1 MNRTLLFTALLAA
14 GGMMHANLA
23 HADATITIVNLDEGT
38 GQGLDDPTPATPIGG
53 NPGTTRGE
61 QAQIVFQFAADLWG
75 SVLDSDVP
83 ILNTVTFQP
92 LSCTETS
99 GVLGSSGTNYIFS
112 FNSPAPEGAL
122 ADTWYHS
129 ALTDALLGA
138 DAVTENGLP
147 PDTPDIISRF
157 NGDLGKPGCMSASGW
172 YFGIDGNAPA
182 DRISLLDVIM
192 HEMSHGLG
200 FSGFNNLSAGT
211 MWDGVPDIY
220 STYVANNDTGENW
233 IEMTDAERQASAVDD
248 THLVFTGATV
258 KAEAPLVLE
267 APVTFEVTAPAGIA
281 GEYAYNAAQFGA
293 PPTPLNFSGEMA
305 VSTGADNL
313 GCNVDGAATPIP
325 GVSGKLALIDRGTC
339 AFTEKAANAQAGGAT
354 GLIIANNEDAP
365 ITPIGEDPS
374 VTIPVIAVTLSV
386 GNTFKA
392 NLPVTAGLVQGQG
405 LSGTDDDG
413 NVLLYAPTVLATGS
427 SFSHYDT
434 RLDPNALMEPFI
446 NDSLSADVL
455 LDLTPALFKDIGWTI
470 PGNNQMLLACDT
482 GVPTSVAGGLIAGAN
497 IYASARAF
505 AGGAENLLVY
515 RDQIRAH
522 ADVLADG
529 EVITPEQ
536 HTSLLACLTDD
547 ATAAQFEEW
556 GNGDTGVPCDPE
568 TEDCGPD
575 ATPLTNKVPVGG
587 LSGSGDEALYS
598 FEAEAGSVL
607 SIMTYGGTGNVSVYV
622 SLGEEPTAEVH
633 DSKSTRAG
641 NSETVRFFA
650 PEAGTYYIKLTGTYN
665 RLTLVARQ

>member
-1 MNRTLLFTALLAA
+1 RHARRQRSRHGGTARVEDVEGQPGHRGPAGRAGRDRPGHRPPARAHGRRAPGAQHRRARRQVDRLGRRPAAAKRERGAVHAQGEQEGQDRHVGAGARESVQLPHRAAQRRWQHQHPARGRRRPRRGRAGGGAMNRSLLFTALLAA
-14 GGMMHANLA
+14 GMMQATVA
-23 HADATITIVNLDEGT
+23 HADAEITIVNLDEGT

-61 QAQIVFQFAADLWG
+61 QAQVVFRFAADLWG
-75 SVLDSDVP
+75 QVLDSDVP

-112 FNSPAPEGAL
+112 FNSPAPDGAI

-129 ALTDALLGA
+129 ALTEARLGVDAG
-138 DAVTENGLP
+138 VENDLP
-147 PDTPDIISRF
+147 HDPPDIISRV
-157 NGDLGKPGCMSASGW
+157 NGRLGQPGCMSASGW
-172 YFGIDGNAPA
+172 YFGIDGNAPD

-192 HEMSHGLG
+192 HEMAHGLG
-200 FSGFNNLSAGT
+200 FSGFNNLTAGT
-211 MWDGVPDIY
+211 MFQGQQDIY
-220 STYVANNDTGENW
+220 STFVENNATGMAWVA
-233 IEMTDAERQASAVDD
+233 MTDAERQASAIDD

-258 KAEAPLVLE
+258 TTEAPLVLDAE
-267 APVTFEVTAPAGIA
+267 VALEVTSPAGIA

-293 PPTPLNFSGEMA
+293 PPTPANFNGEMA

-313 GCNVDGAATPIP
+313 GCGVSTPIP

-354 GLIIANNEDAP
+354 GLIIANNEDVG
-365 ITPIGEDPS
+365 IIPIGEDPS
-374 VTIPVIAVTLSV
+374 ITIPVIAVTLAV

-392 NLPVTAGLVQGQG
+392 NLPVTAGLVQQPG
-405 LSGTDDDG
+405 LAGTDDDG

-434 RLDPNALMEPFI
+434 RLTMNALMEPFI

-455 LDLTPALFKDIGWTI
+455 VDLTPALFKDIGWTI

-497 IYASARAF
+497 VYASARAF

-515 RDQIRAH
+515 
-522 ADVLADG
+522 
-529 EVITPEQ
+529 
-536 HTSLLACLTDD
+536 
-547 ATAAQFEEW
+547 
-556 GNGDTGVPCDPE
+556 
-568 TEDCGPD
+568 
-575 ATPLTNKVPVGG
+575 
-587 LSGSGDEALYS
+587 
-598 FEAEAGSVL
+598 
-607 SIMTYGGTGNVSVYV
+607 
-622 SLGEEPTAEVH
+622 
-633 DSKSTRAG
+633 
-641 NSETVRFFA
+641 
-650 PEAGTYYIKLTGTYN
+650 
-665 RLTLVARQ
+665 

>member
-1 MNRTLLFTALLAA
+1 
-14 GGMMHANLA
+14 
-23 HADATITIVNLDEGT
+23 VNLDEGT

-61 QAQIVFQFAADLWG
+61 QAQVVFRFAADLWG
-75 SVLDSDVP
+75 QVLDSDVP

-112 FNSPAPEGAL
+112 FNSPAPDGAI

-129 ALTDALLGA
+129 ALTDALLGI
-138 DAVTENGLP
+138 DAGVENDLP

-157 NGDLGKPGCMSASGW
+157 NGRLGQPGCMSASGW
-172 YFGIDGNAPA
+172 YFGIDGNAPD

-192 HEMSHGLG
+192 HEMAHGLG
-200 FSGFNNLSAGT
+200 FSGFNNLTAGT
-211 MWDGVPDIY
+211 MFQGQQDIY
-220 STYVANNDTGENW
+220 STFVENNATGMAWVA
-233 IEMTDAERQASAVDD
+233 MTDAERQASAIDD

-258 KAEAPLVLE
+258 TTEAPLVLDAE
-267 APVTFEVTAPAGIA
+267 VALEVTSPAGIA

-293 PPTPLNFSGEMA
+293 PPTPANFNGEMA

-313 GCNVDGAATPIP
+313 GCGVSTPIP
-325 GVSGKLALIDRGTC
+325 GVSGKLALIDRGSC

-354 GLIIANNEDAP
+354 GLIIANSEDVGIIP
-365 ITPIGEDPS
+365 SGEAPS
-374 VTIPVIAVTLSV
+374 VTIPVIAVTLSA

-392 NLPVTAGLVQGQG
+392 NLPVTAGLVQQAN
-405 LSGTDDDG
+405 LAGTDDDG
-413 NVLLYAPTVLATGS
+413 NVLLYAPAVLATGS

-434 RLDPNALMEPFI
+434 RLTMNALMEPFI

-455 LDLTPALFKDIGWTI
+455 VDLTPALFKDIGWTI

-497 IYASARAF
+497 VYASARAF

-522 ADVLADG
+522 ADVLADDA
-529 EVITPEQ
+529 VITPEQ
-536 HTSLLACLTDD
+536 HTSLLACLTDE
-547 ATAAQFEEW
+547 ATLAQFEEW
-556 GNGDTGVPCDPE
+556 GNGDTGEPCDPE

-575 ATPLTNKVPVGG
+575 AIALTNKVPVGG

-598 FEAEAGSVL
+598 FEAEAGAVL
-607 SIMTYGGTGNVSVYV
+607 SIMTYGGTG
-622 SLGEEPTAEVH
+622 
-633 DSKSTRAG
+633 
-641 NSETVRFFA
+641 
-650 PEAGTYYIKLTGTYN
+650 
-665 RLTLVARQ
+665 